1 MMTTRILRRSFLS
14 LTAATAAGL
23 PAAARAQNAPPDKP
37 KGQVIIGMS
46 QEPTKFNPLFPAI
59 EVDQGV
65 YWSVFSPLW
74 APGPKGDL
82 LPRLAR
88 EIPSVENGGISAD
101 GLTWR
106 IRLREGVK
114 WHDGE
119 PFTSADVKYTI
130 DLINNPDFRAGSR
143 TGHSSVRDIVLVSP
157 TELTWR
163 MERPYATY
171 ASILS
176 WTFMVPK
183 HVLEKASD
191 PNNAPFNGAPIGTG
205 PFRWG
210 ERVAGD
216 HITLLANTSYFGD
229 GPYLE
234 RLIIKYIPDLTV
246 MYTQFRTGEI
256 DHTSLQGITADHYA
270 EAAKL
275 KDRVVSLNKTAFVES
290 IQPNLGSKP
299 FNDKAVRQAL
309 YYGINKQAIIDA
321 IYYGLP
327 SPTDSFLPRQSWA
340 FNASLPVQEYN
351 PKKAND
357 LLDSAGWARGS
368 DGVRAKDGV
377 KLEFSN
383 STTAGNHT
391 REQVQQLLQQDWRGI
406 GAAMKINNMPAAVIW
421 GDYYHLSHFDSV
433 LVANDYLTA
442 NDPDVFERFA
452 GSQIPCKTGQGRNTI
467 QYENAKVDELL
478 KEGTMIFDQA
488 KRRDLYVQAQTLIRD
503 DLAVLPIYQSASAEG
518 IKAGLIGYQPNVNTQ
533 INCWNCGEWYWAAS

>member
-1 MMTTRILRRSFLS
+1 MTTRRTLIKLS
-14 LTAATAAGL
+14 AASAFGFPRLAAAQNPAVPPP
-23 PAAARAQNAPPDKP
+23 PAAP

-65 YWSVFSPLW
+65 WWQVFSPLW
-74 APGPKGDL
+74 APDPKGDM

-88 EIPSVENGGISAD
+88 EIPSVENGGISED

-119 PFTSADVKYTI
+119 PFTADDVKYTI

-143 TGHSSVRDIVLVSP
+143 TGHSSVKDIKVVSP

-171 ASILS
+171 AAILA
-176 WTFMVPK
+176 WTFIVPK
-183 HVLEKASD
+183 HVLEKSSD
-191 PNNAPFNGAPIGTG
+191 PNTAPFNGAPIGTG

-229 GPYLE
+229 GPHLE

-270 EAAKL
+270 EASKL
-275 KDRVVSLNKTAFVES
+275 KDRVVSLNKTAFVEN
-290 IQPNLGSKP
+290 IQMNFGNKVFADPV
-299 FNDKAVRQAL
+299 VRQAL
-309 YYGINKQAIIDA
+309 YYAINKPAIIGA

-327 SPTDSFLPRQSWA
+327 TPTESFLPRQSWA
-340 FNASLPVQEYN
+340 FNGDLPAQAYD

-357 LLDSAGWARGS
+357 LLDAAGWARGA
-368 DGVRAKDGV
+368 DGIRAKDGV
-377 KLEFSN
+377 KLEFTN

-391 REQVQQLLQQDWRGI
+391 REQTQQLMQQDWRGI
-406 GAAMKINNMPAAVIW
+406 GVSMKINNMPAAVIW
-421 GDYYHLSHFDSV
+421 GDFYHYSHFDSV
-433 LVANDYLTA
+433 MVANDFMTA
-442 NDPDVFERFA
+442 SDPDVYERFA
-452 GSQIPCKTGQGRNTI
+452 SDQIPAKSGQGRNTI
-467 QYENAKVDELL
+467 QYANPKVDALL
-478 KEGTMIFDQA
+478 KEGTKVFEQD
-488 KRRDLYVQAQTLIRD
+488 KRKGLYQQAQKLIRD
-503 DLAVLPIYQSASAEG
+503 DLAVLPLHQISSAEG
-518 IKAGLIGYQPNVNTQ
+518 IKAGLIGYAPNVNTQ
-533 INCWNCGEWYWAAS
+533 INCWNCGDWYWAS